1 MLYTLSG
8 IWQLYRS
15 LNCSIW
21 LVALTLVVVYKW
33 GEKGLKMYNDEKTHV
48 SHIYTLRWL
57 LQTKTKLMGGT
68 NNNSHKQNV
77 TLRRP
82 TKATKKRKHVKSMLF
97 ILRFSLFALRK
108 QVVAGAIRMGG
119 GWGWSVDS
127 QWILK

>member
-1 MLYTLSG
+1 M
-8 IWQLYRS
+8 
-15 LNCSIW
+15 
-21 LVALTLVVVYKW
+21 K
-33 GEKGLKMYNDEKTHV
+33 KTHV

-119 GWGWSVDS
+119 GGGGRSIVNGYLSEFLCLCDAS
-127 QWILK
+127 PL